1 MTKTLF
7 IYVFREQVQFQEV
20 LQIHYDPLKTP
31 YDYGSV
37 MHYGGRAF
45 SKNGLPTIVPRQ
57 SNVRRTKTLFNIQ

>member
-1 MTKTLF
+1 MFSENKFNFKKYSKST
-7 IYVFREQVQFQEV
+7 I
-20 LQIHYDPLKTP
+20 DSLKTP

-57 SNVRRTKTLFNIQ
+57 SNVRRTKTLFNMQYSMKLV